1 MSNYAAI
8 IAQNLEKLFA
18 ENLQERASA
27 MQAQNQAETLILPAF
42 GALYE
47 LNRSGVSVQ
56 GEAETGPKG
65 IIISLYALHASAD
78 ECVLQ
83 PMKAF
88 KELPDSMPYAG
99 AFANRTEQALVPVVE
114 RIATG
119 QDKIFASMQGTP
131 APQGISGDFAFVV
144 HPLPKIALGY
154 VFYRADEDFPPSV
167 TCLYSQN
174 AHCFMPTDGLAD
186 VGEYTSR
193 KILELIK

>member
-1 MSNYAAI
+1 MNNYAAI

-47 LNRSGVSVQ
+47 VNRSGISVQ

-65 IIISLYALHASAD
+65 IIISLYALHAPAD

-99 AFANRTEQALVPVVE
+99 AFANRTEQPK
-114 RIATG
+114 G
-119 QDKIFASMQGTP
+119 W
-131 APQGISGDFAFVV
+131 APNLGIRCAV
-144 HPLPKIALGY
+144 
-154 VFYRADEDFPPSV
+154 
-167 TCLYSQN
+167 
-174 AHCFMPTDGLAD
+174 
-186 VGEYTSR
+186 
-193 KILELIK
+193 